1 MSATGTAKKFIAAMA
16 ASVTMSLSS
25 APAYAGIPVIDAA
38 ALVEAIKS
46 TIAWGQQASDMIET
60 ITQMRQTVA
69 GITNMTSKI
78 EGIRNLGTILDN
90 PSIGDLLPPAMRDVT
105 ALLVNP
111 NVYSA
116 NPAAIAGVLT
126 SFGVNVPA
134 GTVEAATGVAD
145 AIVRSRAI
153 MQSGQAR
160 TVQLGAL
167 AARVN
172 SAIDLKDSSDLI
184 SRNVLENSQIL
195 NSLFIQMAAKDYAE
209 AQATLRDMAAA
220 QVERARVRAIQAA
233 TLYIPP
239 AIP

>member
-1 MSATGTAKKFIAAMA
+1 MSAKRTAKKVIGAMA
-16 ASVTMSLSS
+16 ASVTMAVSS

-46 TIAWGQQASDMIET
+46 TLAWGQQAQDMIQT
-60 ITQMRQTVA
+60 VAGIQQTVA

-78 EGIRNLGTILDN
+78 EGIRNLGTILND
-90 PSIGDLLPPAMRDVT
+90 PLIGDLLPPAMRDVT

-111 NVYSA
+111 NVYSG

-145 AIVRSRAI
+145 AIVRARAT

-160 TVQLGAL
+160 TVQLAGL

-172 SAIDLKDSSDLI
+172 SAIDLKESSDLI

-195 NSLFIQMAAKDYAE
+195 NSLYIQMAAQEFAKSQE
-209 AQATLRDMAAA
+209 TLRGIAAA
-220 QVERARVRAIQAA
+220 QADRARTLAILAA
-233 TLYIPP
+233 TRYIPP